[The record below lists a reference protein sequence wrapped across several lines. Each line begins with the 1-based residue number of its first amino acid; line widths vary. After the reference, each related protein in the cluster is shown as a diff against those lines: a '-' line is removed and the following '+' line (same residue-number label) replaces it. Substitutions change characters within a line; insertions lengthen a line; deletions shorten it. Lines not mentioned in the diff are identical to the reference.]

1 MRSLLPNWMIGWR
14 RWLALPVAL
23 CLFPGCI
30 GPRMQ
35 LLRQVE
41 VGSSVTNL
49 AFRNSLAAFVGTPF
63 VAGNRITR
71 LMNGDE
77 IFPAMLSAIRAATNT
92 INLEAFLWHSGPLSD
107 EFIAAISERARAGV
121 QVRIITDAV
130 GSMDLDDRDVEALRA
145 AGVNFNFYNPLR
157 LHVLPRFYFRDHRK
171 LLIVDG
177 SVGFTGGVCIADE
190 WTGDAETVE
199 QWRETHFRVEGPVVA
214 QLQGVFAANWL
225 KTEGE
230 LLFGER
236 FFPALAAPGDA
247 LVQAF
252 RSGPQDGR
260 EIARL
265 VYLSAIAGA
274 RDNIRI
280 AQSYFVP
287 DDLAMEA
294 LLAACERGVRVE
306 IITPS
311 VIDAGAVRRAS
322 RSLWPQLLNAGASIY
337 EYGPAMYHC
346 KFMIVDDAFVTAG
359 SVNFDQRSFRIN
371 DESNINVYDAPLAVQ
386 LIADF
391 ESDKEHSTLT
401 TERKLKMSPW
411 YTRAYESFM
420 GLFRSQ
426 F

>member
-1 MRSLLPNWMIGWR
+1 MRRLFPYWMS
-14 RWLALPVAL
+14 WLALGAL
-23 CLFPGCI
+23 GCLVTGCI

-41 VGSSVTNL
+41 VGSSVTNV
-49 AFRNSLAAFVGTPF
+49 AFRNSLSAFVGTPF

-71 LMNGDE
+71 LNNGDE
-77 IFPAMLSAIRAATNT
+77 IFPAMLSAIKAATNT
-92 INLEAFLWHSGPLSD
+92 INLETFLWHSGLLSD
-107 EFIAAISERARAGV
+107 DFIATISERARAGV
-121 QVRIITDAV
+121 KVRVITDAV
-130 GSMDLDDRDVEALRA
+130 GAMDLEDADVERLRA

-157 LHVLPRFYFRDHRK
+157 LHVLPKYYFRDHRK

-177 SVGFTGGVCIADE
+177 AVGFTGGVCIADE
-190 WTGDAETVE
+190 WTGDAETE
-199 QWRETHFRVEGPVVA
+199 RQWRETHFRVEGPVVA

-230 LLFGER
+230 LLFGEK
-236 FFPALAAPGDA
+236 FFPELNAPGDSLA
-247 LVQAF
+247 QAF

-322 RSLWPQLLNAGASIY
+322 RSLWPQLLNVGANIY

-371 DESNINVYDAPLAVQ
+371 DESNINVFDAQLAAQ

-391 ESDKEHSTLT
+391 EDDKQHSTLT
-401 TERKLKMSPW
+401 TQRKLKMSPW
-411 YTRAYESFM
+411 YTRFYESLM

>member
-1 MRSLLPNWMIGWR
+1 MRRLFPNGSLRSLGWLLLS
-14 RWLALPVAL
+14 LAAGLL
-23 CLFPGCI
+23 TGCL

-35 LLRQVE
+35 LLQQIE
-41 VGSSVTNL
+41 VDSSVTNI
-49 AFRNSLAAFVGTPF
+49 AFRNSLSAFVGTPF
-63 VAGNRITR
+63 VASNRLTR
-71 LMNGDE
+71 LNNGDE
-77 IFPAMLSAIRAATNT
+77 IFPAMLNALRAATNT
-92 INLEAFLWHSGPLSD
+92 INLETFLWHSGSLSD

-121 QVRIITDAV
+121 QVRIITDAI
-130 GSMDLDDRDVEALRA
+130 GSMDLDAADVEKLRA
-145 AGVNFNFYNPLR
+145 AGVNFNFYNPMR

-177 SVGFTGGVCIADE
+177 AVGFTGGVCIADE
-190 WTGDAETVE
+190 WSGDAQTAR

-230 LLFGER
+230 LLFGEK
-236 FFPALAAPGDA
+236 FFPELSASGESLA
-247 LVQAF
+247 QAF

-274 RDNIRI
+274 RENIRI

-322 RSLWPQLLNAGASIY
+322 RSLWPQLLAAGASIY

-346 KFMIVDDAFVTAG
+346 KFMIVDDTFVTAG

-371 DESNINVYDAPLAVQ
+371 DESNINVFDAKLAAQ

-391 ESDKEHSTLT
+391 EDDKRHSTRAT
-401 TERKLKMSPW
+401 RRKLKMTPW
-411 YTRAYESFM
+411 YTRAYESLM

>member
-1 MRSLLPNWMIGWR
+1 MRSLLPNSMIGWL
-14 RWLALPVAL
+14 RWFALPVAI
-23 CLFPGCI
+23 CLFSGCT

-49 AFRNSLAAFVGTPF
+49 VFRNSLAAFVGTPF

-107 EFIAAISERARAGV
+107 EFIAAISERSRAGV

-130 GSMDLDDRDVEALRA
+130 GSMDLDDSDVEALRA

-190 WTGDAETVE
+190 WAGDAETVK

-236 FFPALAAPGDA
+236 FFPTLAAPGDA

-274 RDNIRI
+274 RENIRI

-311 VIDAGAVRRAS
+311 VIDVGAVRRAS
-322 RSLWPQLLNAGASIY
+322 RSLWPQLVGAGARIY

-346 KFMIVDDAFVTAG
+346 KFMIVDDTFVTAG

-371 DESNINVYDAPLAVQ
+371 DESNINVFDAPLAAQ

-391 ESDKEHSTLT
+391 ESDKDHSTLAT
-401 TERKLKMSPW
+401 QRRLKMSPW
-411 YTRAYESFM
+411 PTRLYESLM